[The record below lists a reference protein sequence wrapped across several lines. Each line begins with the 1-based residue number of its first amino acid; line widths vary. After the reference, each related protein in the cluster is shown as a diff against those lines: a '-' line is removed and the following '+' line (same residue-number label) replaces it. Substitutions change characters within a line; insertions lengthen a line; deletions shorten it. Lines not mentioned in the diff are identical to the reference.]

1 MKKYTKTTNSP
12 NDMLPNRIAIKNG
25 FKEVILIWLN
35 ASFVILDLLLSVII
49 IQVRDVSRVTIVN
62 LAEVN
67 DKPKTCWWF

>member
-1 MKKYTKTTNSP
+1 MKKYTKTTNRP

-25 FKEVILIWLN
+25 FKEVNLICSN
-35 ASFVILDLLLSVII
+35 ACFEICSELIIVII
-49 IQVRDVSRVTIVN
+49 TQVRDASRVTIVN